1 MCKSGINQVEILK
14 KNTSILWLSILL
26 SIATYS
32 ISHAQIIV
40 NGNVGNMLGR
50 NILVSIYSE
59 GTHQLIEVE
68 GDGKFVAELPRFEEC
83 LIVVYGAKTQ
93 PITYSFDT
101 QQGATEPIKLSINL
115 NSEQPKEESVRID
128 GPQKRYTTDG
138 YAYTTAKFNLDNVK
152 DKPKFALLMS
162 KMSVDLKTFYK
173 DRVLPKERLGLNTT
187 SNDAVARKS
196 EHRIGQEIY
205 ETLSRKRMQEENLAK
220 IKAQYTADHSAGMER
235 CQVEYTY
242 LKAEATYIKTSY
254 ELAKLEYEKEK
265 LIVRRNENN
274 GRSAS
279 TRKLIEAEKKRDR
292 LEKEKEIAG
301 ITLIN
306 KQADCWELDAQ
317 AKLDLEMQKGDAADQ
332 TMVSVR
338 RLDIN
343 NIRMTSRL
351 QNAKKLYKEY
361 NLLAN
366 DLTGRDRVVELANA
380 QKYIAEQEEIKLY
393 QAENTLEKWKI
404 KHQAENIYGRQVE
417 AANNAFLKQRE
428 DAFQA
433 EMAYLEHIWHLLEKP
448 GLEPIVED
456 IFARQNDLLAIVQP
470 NRPILEQPVAV
481 AETETDAELLAQI
494 RIESNTREDSR
505 TKKLTFDQDYYE
517 IIDDGTSRQYF
528 KNGKPITRITYEF
541 ETKRQFGEILEN
553 VKDVE
558 RRSRLFDLFKK
569 RIQ

>member
-1 MCKSGINQVEILK
+1 
-14 KNTSILWLSILL
+14 
-26 SIATYS
+26 
-32 ISHAQIIV
+32 
-40 NGNVGNMLGR
+40 MLGR

-68 GDGKFVAELPRFEEC
+68 GDGRFVAELPRFEEC

-205 ETLSRKRMQEENLAK
+205 ETLSRKRMQEKNLAK

>member
-1 MCKSGINQVEILK
+1 LCKSGINQIEILK

-205 ETLSRKRMQEENLAK
+205 ETLNRKRMQEKNLAK